1 MKHFD
6 IGIFVENKYLLKEL
20 NAFQLVAVYP
30 TRFISLGGQL
40 NRFGNSYYSKYDLEL
55 DFSKHLSSMA
65 DLAIGFNYTST
76 QIKSSNTLGVL
87 SGNVSM
93 LFNTSEIT
101 MGFCIKNIH
110 SFPLNNGNK
119 IEQLSEY
126 TAGIGYQASD
136 NFFLNLVCFK
146 SENEPIN
153 YVTSFQYQWSKKVF
167 FKMGYMA
174 ETHVVFGGLAFL
186 WNHYRLDFSTSFH
199 QNLGISPGFGISTNN
214 TFMENRSKF
223 FVDDE

>member
-1 MKHFD
+1 LKNGILICWILFQFGSGLISVGQSLYHPYLLSGTYCKSQNDIFSVETNPAILSRMKHFD

-20 NAFQLVAVYP
+20 NAFQLVAVHP

-136 NFFLNLVCFK
+136 NFF
-146 SENEPIN
+146 
-153 YVTSFQYQWSKKVF
+153 
-167 FKMGYMA
+167 
-174 ETHVVFGGLAFL
+174 
-186 WNHYRLDFSTSFH
+186 
-199 QNLGISPGFGISTNN
+199 
-214 TFMENRSKF
+214 
-223 FVDDE
+223 